1 MERIARWDRIRWVHQ
16 IVLWVL
22 PRAIAARFVAPEDPL
37 SVVLE
42 LSVPDPRGG
51 APARFALSVEAGT
64 CQVSAG
70 RADRPAARATLASD
84 DLIRLAGGA
93 ASWPELFSSGRFEL
107 SGDPFLA
114 LRFASLFALPV
125 ELEPITASR

>member
-1 MERIARWDRIRWVHQ
+1 MEQIARLDRIGWVHRV
-16 IVLWVL
+16 VLRVL
-22 PRAIAARFVAPEDPL
+22 PRAIAGRFVAPEDPL
-37 SVVLE
+37 SAVLE
-42 LSVPDPRGG
+42 LAIPDPRGG
-51 APARFALSVEAGT
+51 EPARFSLAVSDGACSVRAG
-64 CQVSAG
+64 A
-70 RADRPAARATLASD
+70 ADRPAARARIASG

-125 ELEPITASR
+125 ALDPVSASR

>member
-1 MERIARWDRIRWVHQ
+1 MMERIARLDQIGWVHR
-16 IVLWVL
+16 IVLRAL

-37 SVVLE
+37 SAVLE
-42 LSVPDPRGG
+42 LAIPDPHGG
-51 APARFALSVEAGT
+51 APARFSLAVTDGACSVRAGP
-64 CQVSAG
+64 
-70 RADRPAARATLASD
+70 ADRPAARARVASD
-84 DLIRLAGGA
+84 DLIRLAGGT

-125 ELEPITASR
+125 ELEPIS